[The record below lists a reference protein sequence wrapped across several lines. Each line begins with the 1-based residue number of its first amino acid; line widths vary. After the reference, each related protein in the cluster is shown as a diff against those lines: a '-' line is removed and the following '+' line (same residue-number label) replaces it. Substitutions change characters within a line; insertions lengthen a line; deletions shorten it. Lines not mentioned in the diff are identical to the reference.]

1 MTFRSIT
8 IDTTGKVSKL
18 CKIAMHFNSD
28 KCPYS
33 QNTTSGHRHPYTPIY
48 DDLFS
53 SLRDEEI
60 NVAEIGIEKNDSINI
75 WRRYFPLA
83 KIYGYEYNDDYIQN
97 AENQNLID
105 VQYVKMNIQD

>member
-60 NVAEIGIEKNDSINI
+60 NVAEIGIEKMTPSISGDVTFHLQKSMDMSI
-75 WRRYFPLA
+75 TMIIFRMQ
-83 KIYGYEYNDDYIQN
+83 KIKISS
-97 AENQNLID
+97 
-105 VQYVKMNIQD
+105 MFSM